1 MLLNLGVGDWY
12 AEGWHN
18 VDWAGS
24 PHRKDETVDLTG
36 PLPWAEGTVQL
47 AYAGHLLEHLTL
59 DGCHHLLTQLRP
71 CMATDGQLLV
81 VGPDATIARALAAA
95 GTLDITLDSLLYGA
109 QRWLGDQHLWEC
121 TAAITVDLLT
131 AAGWQGIHQLAVSD
145 VPAVWPIGD
154 RRPVWQYAI
163 KARP

>member
-1 MLLNLGVGDWY
+1 MHLNLGCGDWY
-12 AEGWHN
+12 ADGWHN
-18 VDWAGS
+18 VDHAGS

-36 PLPWAEGTVQL
+36 PLPWLPGTVQL

-59 DGCHHLLTQLRP
+59 DGCHLLLTNLRP
-71 CMATDGQLLV
+71 CMAPDGELMV

-109 QRWLGDQHLWEC
+109 QRWPGDQHLWES

-131 AAGWQGIHQLAVSD
+131 DAGWQGIHELAVVD
-145 VPAVWPIGD
+145 VDQKWPIGD
-154 RRPVWQYAI
+154 RRPVWQFAI
-163 KARP
+163 GARP